1 MGLCVGKHKTVDEA
15 ELVSTSSV
23 RATLANKEF
32 GFDRDFTNSYVIKEE
47 IGRGSFGRTHIAQA
61 KSQRGGAVAVKI
73 IPKSSMISE
82 AAIMDVHREVEI
94 LRLLSGHKGIVEFIG
109 AYEDSLNVYIV
120 MELCQGGEL
129 MDHILSNSGPYSES
143 SAIEL
148 VWQILTS
155 VAYMHE
161 KNVIHRDIKPEN
173 FIFANDRDNIIKA
186 IDFGLSYRCQDDE
199 TVKEVVGSP
208 FFVAPEVLKQAY
220 NLKADEWSV
229 GVLTYILLI
238 GTRPF
243 FGRTDSEIFKAVL
256 RDDPDI
262 DNANLSLPAKDFLKR
277 LLHRNV
283 ESRSTAKEAL
293 KHPWL
298 KDRSLHSGPL
308 ECNSNGKLDGPDST
322 HHICSDRTVSVPA

>member
-1 MGLCVGKHKTVDEA
+1 MGGCVGKQRDGEDEQHTN
-15 ELVSTSSV
+15 TSRV
-23 RATLANKEF
+23 LATLANKDF
-32 GFDRDFTNSYVIKEE
+32 GFDRDFSNMYTIKEE

-61 KSQRGGAVAVKI
+61 KTQRGGPVAVKI

-82 AAIMDVHREVEI
+82 AAIMDVHREVDI
-94 LRLLSGHKGIVEFIG
+94 LRLLSGHEGIVKFIG
-109 AYEDSLNVYIV
+109 AYEDSVNVSIV
-120 MELCQGGEL
+120 MELCEGGEL

-143 SAIEL
+143 SAVEL
-148 VWQILTS
+148 VWQILTA

-161 KNVIHRDIKPEN
+161 KKVIHRDIKPEN
-173 FIFANDRDNIIKA
+173 FIFANAKDNIIKA

-256 RDDPDI
+256 RDEPDI
-262 DNANLSLPAKDFLKR
+262 DNADLSLPAKDFLKR

-283 ESRSTAKEAL
+283 EARSTAKEAL

-298 KDRSLHSGPL
+298 KDKSSDSDPP
-308 ECNSNGKLDGPDST
+308 ECSNNGRLACPGST
-322 HHICSDRTVSVPA
+322 